1 MSHNLASPCLEQNE
15 ASPMNTIDD
24 RTPREQETREQMNCH
39 TDGLALGQ
47 AAKGN
52 EETWNSETKKFE
64 TN

>member
-1 MSHNLASPCLEQNE
+1 
-15 ASPMNTIDD
+15 MNTIDD